1 MISSNVDEVALAERA
16 ARRGEHDPV
25 DLRRRSAPHRLV
37 DRAVLGVDGD
47 DLGAALLRLAEDQLA
62 RHDERLLVGER
73 EPLARANRRVGR
85 PQPER
90 ADESRDDDVRPGVR
104 GDLVQA
110 FAPVTIRT
118 AWPVGELRFQPRRL
132 LRPGDRDEL
141 GLVRDDL
148 GREPLDGAA
157 RREGDDAESVGERLD
172 DVEGGSADGARRAE
186 DGDAFHDEPRIIRGG
201 AARTLTAAAP
211 AATLR
216 LVIDRDVVAAPGTPD
231 RALLD
236 EIDLS
241 RLPRHIAVIMD
252 GNGRWAKQRGSP
264 RVEGHRAG
272 IASVREV
279 VETCARL
286 KLDALTLY
294 AFSVENWK
302 RPRFEIVTL
311 MSLLKE
317 YLNRELA
324 NLLKNDIR
332 FRVVGRMN
340 ELDASVQKEL
350 AKGLA
355 ATSSCRGMTFNIA
368 LNYGGR
374 TEIVDA
380 CRSLA
385 HDVEAGRLTPEQIDE
400 ETLGSRLGTAG
411 LPDPDLL
418 IRTSGEMRVSNFLL
432 WQIAYSEI
440 WVTPTLWPD
449 FRKRHL
455 FEAILDFQK
464 RERRYG
470 GVIDGGREPESGEAA
485 G

>member
-1 MISSNVDEVALAERA
+1 MIDPDALA
-16 ARRGEHDPV
+16 P
-25 DLRRRSAPHRLV
+25 P
-37 DRAVLGVDGD
+37 
-47 DLGAALLRLAEDQLA
+47 
-62 RHDERLLVGER
+62 
-73 EPLARANRRVGR
+73 
-85 PQPER
+85 
-90 ADESRDDDVRPGVR
+90 
-104 GDLVQA
+104 
-110 FAPVTIRT
+110 
-118 AWPVGELRFQPRRL
+118 
-132 LRPGDRDEL
+132 
-141 GLVRDDL
+141 
-148 GREPLDGAA
+148 
-157 RREGDDAESVGERLD
+157 
-172 DVEGGSADGARRAE
+172 GSADR
-186 DGDAFHDEPRIIRGG
+186 PR
-201 AARTLTAAAP
+201 
-211 AATLR
+211 
-216 LVIDRDVVAAPGTPD
+216 
-231 RALLD
+231 LD
-236 EIDLS
+236 ELDLS
-241 RLPRHIAVIMD
+241 RLPRHVAVIMD
-252 GNGRWAKQRGSP
+252 GNGRWARQRGFP
-264 RVEGHRAG
+264 RVQGHRAG
-272 IASVREV
+272 IASVREI

-286 KLDALTLY
+286 ELNALTLY

-317 YLNRELA
+317 YLNKELA

-340 ELDASVQKEL
+340 ELDPSVQKEL
-350 AKGLA
+350 SRGLA

-385 HDVEAGRLTPEQIDE
+385 HDVAAGRLTPEQIDE

-455 FEAILDFQK
+455 FEAVLEFQK

-470 GVIDGGREPESGEAA
+470 GVIDEGRAAESGEAA